1 VLLVAALGGGLATTY
16 AQHNRLAAPSDIS
29 ARPLS
34 PTSVE
39 LDWAGAD
46 NVDSYVVKVGD
57 DRALTGAVSTKV
69 PAKGTRL
76 TLSDLTATT
85 PGADR
90 FYRVDAVREGE
101 VRSSRTGR
109 FALMPGELGDLTV
122 PVVTANGFKATWKP
136 VENAR
141 QFDVTVARDK
151 SFTKEATTVRT
162 VGVASEFI
170 TKGLKPATKYWVQVR
185 PVNGDQVGAFAAPVS
200 FTTGVRESSFRVATW
215 NVCSEKCG
223 GYAGRARIMADFL
236 NANEVDMF
244 GLQESGGVRVGA
256 VTNSIFTG
264 GTQGFV
270 RADGGAKAR
279 YIFYRPQ
286 LFEQLS
292 GGNFDI
298 GDDRDT
304 TWGKFRVKKTDRVF
318 YYVDIHL
325 DNGKDKAA
333 NARRAREMDRVLA
346 QMALINDTDKP
357 MIYAGDFNSGT
368 HRDQDAPGDKMR
380 GAGLSD
386 AELLTKDVTNAQIN
400 TGHTFST
407 EVLDSGAH
415 IDHVWVTDEFDVDS
429 WEQLVRITNGRYTK
443 PVVSDHNAVSAVVS
457 LDSRKV
463 TLGDPTPATPLPAP
477 TAVPSA
483 PAAPDEQAPSPR

>member
-1 VLLVAALGGGLATTY
+1 VVLLLVATLVGGLSRTY
-16 AQHNRLAAPSDIS
+16 AEHDQLDAPTAIS
-29 ARPLS
+29 AKPLS

-39 LDWAGAD
+39 VDWAGD
-46 NVDSYVVKVGD
+46 EDVDSYV
-57 DRALTGAVSTKV
+57 STRV
-69 PAKGTRL
+69 PAKGTSL

-90 FYRVDAVREGE
+90 FYRVDAIREGE

-109 FALMPGELGDLTV
+109 FALMPGEVRDLDI
-122 PVVTANGFKATWKP
+122 PVVTANGFQATWKP

-151 SFTKEATTVRT
+151 SFTKEASTVRT
-162 VGVASEFI
+162 VAAASEFI

-200 FTTGVRESSFRVATW
+200 FRTGVRESSFKVATW

-236 NANEVDMF
+236 NANGIDMF

-270 RADGGAKAR
+270 RATGGAKAR
-279 YIFYRPQ
+279 YIFYRPE
-286 LFEQLS
+286 LFEQLN

-298 GDDRDT
+298 GDGRDT
-304 TWGKFRVKKTDRVF
+304 TWGKFRVRKTDRVF

-333 NARRAREMDRVLA
+333 NSRRARELDRVLA
-346 QMALINDTDKP
+346 RMKLINDTDKP

-380 GAGLSD
+380 AAGLSD

-415 IDHVWVTDEFDVDS
+415 IDHIWVTDDFDVDS

-443 PVVSDHNAVSAVVS
+443 PVVSDHNAVSAVIS

-463 TLGDPTPATPLPAP
+463 TLGEPTPITAIPGPSP
-477 TAVPSA
+477 TAS
-483 PAAPDEQAPSPR
+483 PAAAR